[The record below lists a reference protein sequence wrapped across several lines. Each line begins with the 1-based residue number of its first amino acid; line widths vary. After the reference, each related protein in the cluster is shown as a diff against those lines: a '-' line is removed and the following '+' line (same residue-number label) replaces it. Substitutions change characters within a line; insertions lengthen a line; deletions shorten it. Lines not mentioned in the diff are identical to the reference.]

1 MCVNSKVL
9 KVLLNFFLFDF
20 DKQKFYNTK
29 FFKKF
34 DDDTSLR
41 KPYMKNAVH
50 EYYENFKYY
59 KNLIWR
65 MLFMN
70 IIKTLYEECCSWI
83 LRKLYMKNVVH
94 EYYETLQADCD
105 NRKRL

>member
-65 MLFMN
+65 MFFMN
-70 IIKTLYEECCSWI
+70 ITKTLYEECCSWI

-94 EYYETLQADCD
+94 EYYENLTS
-105 NRKRL
+105 RLW